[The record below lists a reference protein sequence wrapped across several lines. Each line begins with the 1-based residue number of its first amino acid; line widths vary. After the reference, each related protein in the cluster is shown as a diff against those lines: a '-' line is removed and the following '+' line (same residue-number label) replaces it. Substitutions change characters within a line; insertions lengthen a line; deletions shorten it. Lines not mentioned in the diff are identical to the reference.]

1 MLMLR
6 CVEEPY
12 KCRIVVLPDE
22 VVCWLRD
29 SAAHVALEVDRRPRD
44 QPPCDPATEGRWI
57 QAVQTAARGCSC
69 GNDGSD
75 QTLSCRAKDTAGTLQ
90 KAPVRRRQFRH
101 A

>member
-29 SAAHVALEVDRRPRD
+29 SAAHVALEVDRRPRG
-44 QPPCDPATEGRWI
+44 QSPCDLATGGRWI
-57 QAVQTAARGCSC
+57 QAAQTTAQGCWYS
-69 GNDGSD
+69 NDGSEK
-75 QTLSCRAKDTAGTLQ
+75 TLSCRAKDAGGPLQ
-90 KAPVRRRQFRH
+90 DAPLLQREFFH